1 MKKALLSVF
10 IVLIN
15 TFLFSQNLKPIP
27 QKVKDYFATGKRVAA
42 YDLFTVNEDQQKQVQ
57 YRQAASGITVMKL
70 NKSQISKVVTEKP
83 EAMEMSFPFEGHTVT
98 VELIKHNIFAQGF
111 KVETDKGFVDYT
123 PGVYYQGIVK
133 GDEQSLVAFSFFK
146 DEVMG
151 MASINNVGNIV
162 LGKAQNSED
171 FVSYNDQRLTKQN
184 PFNCLANTLPE
195 NKNYKVD
202 AKKLSSNPA
211 ILTQN
216 CPRIFSEMSYDIYQ
230 QRGSSV
236 SSTTD
241 WQTAVFNNTKTL
253 YNNDDIQIAM
263 SGVFVWTS
271 NDGYT
276 GGNDTMLYSFQTR
289 KPTFDGDLAT
299 LMKPDGSG
307 GIAFLDGLCS
317 NNKYSVCDVNMNYSA
332 VPTFSWTV
340 EVLTHEL
347 GHNLGSPHTQACA
360 WNGNDTAIDGCVT
373 TEGGCARPGV
383 PSNGGTIMSYCHFQ
397 SVGINFLN
405 GFGPQPKSLI
415 INTIESKGCVGTNCT
430 TSCPVTVENVI
441 PTSIT
446 KTTAAFT
453 ITDNTATSWKYKV
466 TKMDGTEVASGTTNS
481 KTWNVGGLT
490 EGTYYK
496 VFVGTIGCSAS
507 TAYQSESLILTDAN
521 WCSGVLFRDSGGEN
535 LNYEHNQTLVKTF
548 YPDTP
553 GRRVKLTFSQFNIEE
568 RDPSTNVLYDYMDVY
583 NGTSINAPKFPNG
596 SELNGNTIPGPFT
609 ATNPD
614 GAITVRFISDGGLEL
629 SGWTAAIDCSLLST
643 NDINA
648 QESITL
654 SPNPTKGEFVINSKN
669 PIISYEIHDASG
681 RLINKDSQLKATKQK
696 IDLSKKKSGTY
707 LITIKTDNETV
718 TKKII
723 KN

>member
-1 MKKALLSVF
+1 MNKTLLSVLITF
-10 IVLIN
+10 ISTL
-15 TFLFSQNLKPIP
+15 LYAQNLKPIP
-27 QKVKDYFATGKRVAA
+27 QKVKDYFASGKRVSSFE
-42 YDLFTVNEDQQKQVQ
+42 LFTVNADRQKLAQ
-57 YRQAASGITVMKL
+57 YEKAANGITVMKL
-70 NKSQISKVVTEKP
+70 DKSQANRVVAEKP
-83 EAMEMSFPFEGHTVT
+83 EAMEMSFPFEGRTVT
-98 VELIKHNIFAQGF
+98 VELVKHNLFAPGF
-111 KVETDKGFVDYT
+111 RVETDKGLVDYE

-133 GDEQSLVAFSFFK
+133 GDDQSLVAFSFFK

-171 FVSYNDQRLTKQN
+171 FVSYNDHRMTKQN
-184 PFNCLANTLPE
+184 PFTCLANTLPE
-195 NKNYKVD
+195 NKNYKPN
-202 AKKLSSNPA
+202 AGKGSSATA

-216 CPRIFSEMSYDIYQ
+216 CPRIFSEMSYDIYV
-230 QRGSSV
+230 RRSSSV

-253 YNNDDIQIAM
+253 YNNDDIQVAM

-271 NDGYT
+271 NDGYN

-289 KPTFDGDLAT
+289 KPTFNGDLAT
-299 LMKPDGSG
+299 LMKPYGSG

-317 NNKYSVCDVNMNYSA
+317 TNKYSVCDVDMTYNA

-360 WNGNDTAIDGCVT
+360 WNGNDTAIDGCTT

-383 PSNGGTIMSYCHFQ
+383 PANGGTIMSYCHFQ

-430 TSCPVTVENVI
+430 ASCPVTVENVV
-441 PTSIT
+441 PTAVT
-446 KTTAAFT
+446 KTTAAFL

-481 KTWNVGGLT
+481 KAWNVGGLT
-490 EGTYYK
+490 KGTYYK
-496 VFVGTIGCSAS
+496 VFVGTVGCSAT
-507 TAYQSESLILTDAN
+507 TAYQNESLILTEAD
-521 WCSGVLFRDSGGEN
+521 WCSGDLFRDSGGEN
-535 LNYEHNQTLVKTF
+535 LNYGRNQTLIKTF
-548 YPDTP
+548 YPATP
-553 GRRVKLTFSQFNIEE
+553 GNRVKLTFSQFDIEK
-568 RDPSTNVLYDYMDVY
+568 RDPDTNVLYDYMDIY

-609 ATNPD
+609 ATNPA

-643 NDINA
+643 SDINA

-654 SPNPTKGEFVINSKN
+654 SPNPTKGAFVISSKN

-681 RLINKDSQLKATKQK
+681 RLINKESQLKATQQK
-696 IDLSKKKSGTY
+696 IDLSKKESGTY
-707 LITIKTDNETV
+707 MITIKTEKETV

-723 KN
+723 KK